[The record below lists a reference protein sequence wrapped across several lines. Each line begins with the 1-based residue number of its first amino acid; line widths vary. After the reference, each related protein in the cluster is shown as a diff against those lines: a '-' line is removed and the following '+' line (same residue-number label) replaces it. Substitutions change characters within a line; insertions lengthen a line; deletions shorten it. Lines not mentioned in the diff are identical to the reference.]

1 MQHQSEE
8 PDVTHTTRKT
18 IFGNTKPV
26 DVWGTRDW
34 YGRYDDY
41 FCNRCLERK
50 RVTQPIY
57 CRPML
62 FPYPPTMLDY
72 IDVIAIDI
80 FEFKRIFFPKD
91 EAWCYTI
98 DDRSG
103 VVSFDSIVKV
113 DNDGPDV
120 TEFTVDNPPTEG

>member
-1 MQHQSEE
+1 
-8 PDVTHTTRKT
+8 
-18 IFGNTKPV
+18 
-26 DVWGTRDW
+26 
-34 YGRYDDY
+34 
-41 FCNRCLERK
+41 
-50 RVTQPIY
+50 
-57 CRPML
+57 ML